1 MQIEKGLKEHYS
13 ADSLF
18 LIEEQLGKKSS
29 LDGHISLCAF
39 LQIHVI
45 VDPQFWTYRLL
56 SELMVR
62 AADDDVRFLPYVF
75 HKMMEKLSEESL
87 WKLAVCGSLCCRCF
101 CISDNEYADWPAIP
115 SIPEFLNVERE
126 TLEDEILSILNVPPG
141 KMGCVIG
148 RKGSSILSIKESCK

>member
-1 MQIEKGLKEHYS
+1 MYC

-115 SIPEFLNVERE
+115 SIPGFHHWTPEA
-126 TLEDEILSILNVPPG
+126 G
-141 KMGCVIG
+141 
-148 RKGSSILSIKESCK
+148 KESRSHVEGPYVVTTLLLHLEARAVHSYYPIIKLHHLK